1 MRNRFFK
8 LSFLTCALILS
19 ISTFSVAQD
28 LDNVTIS
35 GKVTDSNKL
44 PITGATIS
52 ATLVTTGAERTA
64 QSDEE
69 GRYRLVNLPPGVYKI
84 KVSATGFSPQ
94 VTKDITVIAA
104 QNLQL
109 SFTLKPGEVSGTVEV
124 ISGGDEALGVD
135 TTRTIVGGTITTQQ
149 IEELPNIDRNPLN
162 LVLTLGGT
170 SEEAGSVRDLAEDR
184 GVNSQTPAA
193 EQGNFSLSGGA
204 SFSNNITIDG
214 FDNNDDRAATDRFQ
228 PSLEAVQEVQVITN
242 QFSSEYGRASG
253 GRINLALRSGG
264 NKFRGRAYSFFRDD
278 RLNANT
284 WYNNSRAIKRPKLRE
299 YNPGFTFS
307 GPVIIPFGEGKRIY
321 DGHNKTFFSINY
333 EYNQL
338 QDTTQVDT
346 YVPLLGNPRFTLPA
360 GNAACPI
367 ATGCFD
373 GLAPTSAISRYRVDL
388 DTPSLTHIFTT
399 KIDHKFTDNNT
410 ITFGWQLG
418 RKNNKRT
425 TAATTT
431 RLDDAIQAKI
441 SNTDAYNISN
451 NYVYGAN
458 LINTFKLQYSIFKPS
473 FQTDSVGDPV
483 VLIGYRNPETAAN
496 ATLIAGNSTTSINGV
511 SSAFSQAREET
522 RWQFQDSLTYVKGSH
537 TFKFGFDVQTVN
549 SKAVQLQEATGT
561 FSFANTLT
569 YQGNELSRYLQNF
582 GSFQDVKNKY
592 LGFFVNDQTRLGSNV
607 TLSYGVR
614 YERETALSDNNN
626 FGPRV
631 GLAWDPFKSGKGVIR
646 FGAGIFYNRVLLRTV
661 GDSIQNSNVN
671 LVAFSTATIGPGA
684 TDRRRIEIL
693 KVIAQRFPNN
703 YATIADLKSAVL
715 AGCAIAAAPPF
726 NNTFTCNAN
735 TGFSTGNVSS
745 AGNPLRSVEANL
757 KIPESYQF
765 NVGFEREIGK
775 GFIIEANY
783 TWNKAAHLWRDYNSN
798 AAILPAGYT
807 DWADYLD
814 SNDYVFTNANGT
826 TRTYRFYRGLS
837 TDPNLSTSLTTQTAC
852 STTVAIPST
861 MPCFVNLNTLSSS
874 SIAPSTSNAA
884 TGGTAGNSIG
894 GAIGIA
900 LAAIARFRPD
910 QTVEETSRIGSNGNS
925 FYNGLVLEIRSRF
938 KKLGYGF
945 GSTFRG
951 AYTFSSTKDD
961 GLNNT
966 SNAEI
971 NGDFSREFARN
982 VQDRRHRFALTG
994 TFDTPYWLGK
1004 LRFSPL
1010 FRFGSSN
1017 PFNLGNGG
1025 VDRNLDD
1032 LGTDRL
1038 NFNGNLNDIVF
1049 RKPGSAE
1056 SPVFGN
1062 FSLPTIGAKSGNLP
1076 RNAGTGPSF
1085 YVFDLSVTREFK
1097 FTERTKFRPTIQFGN
1112 ILNAA
1117 VFSYGGAFIDFSS
1130 TGSNLFL
1137 IPTRTYR
1144 QRDIRLGF
1152 RLDF

>member
-1 MRNRFFK
+1 MKSLYKRVVFTFAIL
-8 LSFLTCALILS
+8 LSASILG
-19 ISTFSVAQD
+19 FSQD
-28 LDNVTIS
+28 LDDVTIS
-35 GKVTDSNKL
+35 GKITDSNKL
-44 PITGATIS
+44 PIAGATVT
-52 ATLVTTGAERTA
+52 ATLTTTGTIRTV
-64 QSDEE
+64 QSDDE
-69 GRYRLVNLPPGVYKI
+69 GRYRILE
-84 KVSATGFSPQ
+84 
-94 VTKDITVIAA
+94 
-104 QNLQL
+104 
-109 SFTLKPGEVSGTVEV
+109 LKPGIYLIKTTMQGFGAKSRKDLTTVSGQNVQLNFELSPGDVSAETTVTAE
-124 ISGGDEALGVD
+124 GDDVLGVD
-135 TTRTIVGGTITTQQ
+135 VTRTIVGGTLTTQQ
-149 IEELPNIDRNPLN
+149 IEELPNIDRNALN

-184 GVNSQTPAA
+184 GVNSQTPSA

-204 SFSNNITIDG
+204 SFSNNLTIDG
-214 FDNNDDRAATDRFQ
+214 FDNNDDRAASDRFQ

-264 NKFRGRAYSFFRDD
+264 NKFRGRAYSFFRDN

-284 WYNNSRAIKRPKLRE
+284 WFNNSRATIRPKLTE
-299 YNPGFTFS
+299 YTPGFFFS
-307 GPVIIPFGEGKRIY
+307 GPVIIPFGEGKSIY
-321 DGHNKTFFSINY
+321 DGHDKTFFAVSY
-333 EYNQL
+333 EYTDLN
-338 QDTTQVDT
+338 DTTQVDT
-346 YVPLLGNPRFTLPA
+346 YVPVIGNPRFSLPQ
-360 GNAACPI
+360 GNAACPVV
-367 ATGCFD
+367 AGCFD
-373 GLAPTSAISRYRVDL
+373 GLSTTSSAISRYRSDL
-388 DTPSLTHIFTT
+388 STPSLTHIFTT
-399 KIDHKFTDNNT
+399 KIDHKFTQNNSL
-410 ITFGWQLG
+410 TFGWQLG

-451 NYVYGAN
+451 DFVYGAN

-483 VLIGYRNPETAAN
+483 VLIGYRNPETSQN
-496 ATLIAGNSTTSINGV
+496 STLIAGNSTASITGV
-511 SSAFSQAREET
+511 SSAFSQSREEI
-522 RWQFQDSLTYVKGSH
+522 RWQIQDSLTYVKGSH
-537 TFKFGFDVQTVN
+537 TLKFGFDAQTVN
-549 SKAVQLQEATGT
+549 SKAIQLQEATGT
-561 FSFANTLT
+561 FSFANTFT
-569 YQGNELSRYLQNF
+569 YQQNELSRYLQNF

-592 LGFFVNDQTRLGSNV
+592 LGFFVNDQTRLGSNLTV
-607 TLSYGVR
+607 SYGVR

-671 LVAFSTATIGPGA
+671 LVTFSTATIGPGA
-684 TDRRRIEIL
+684 SDARRREIL

-703 YATIADLKSAVL
+703 YATISDLRSAVL
-715 AGCAIAAAPPF
+715 TGCANAAAMG
-726 NNTFTCNAN
+726 NTFACTAN

-765 NVGFEREIGK
+765 NVGFEHEIGK
-775 GFIIEANY
+775 GFVFEANY
-783 TWNKAAHLWRDYNSN
+783 TWNKAAHLWRDFNSN
-798 AAILPAGYT
+798 AAKLPQGFT

-814 SNDYVFTNANGT
+814 SNDFTFTNANGGV
-826 TRTYRFYRGLS
+826 RTYRFYRGTNPLASLS
-837 TDPNLSTSLTTQTAC
+837 TTQDAVGTGATAC
-852 STTVAIPST
+852 SST
-861 MPCFVNLNTLSSS
+861 SATPITCFVNLNTSSS
-874 SIAPSTSNAA
+874 SSTAPSTSNSAA
-884 TGGTAGNSIG
+884 GGTTGNSIG
-894 GAIGIA
+894 SAIGVA

-925 FYNGLVLEIRSRF
+925 LYNGLVLEIRSRYRKIGF
-938 KKLGYGF
+938 GF
-945 GSTFRG
+945 GSSFRG
-951 AYTFSSTKDD
+951 VYTLSSTKDD

-982 VQDRRHRFALTG
+982 VQDRTHKFAFTG
-994 TFDTPYWLGK
+994 TFDTPFWLGK
-1004 LRFSPL
+1004 LKFSPL

-1025 VDRNLDD
+1025 IDRNLDD

-1038 NFNGNLNDIVF
+1038 NFSGNLKDIIF
-1049 RKPGSAE
+1049 RNPGSAE
-1056 SPVFGN
+1056 TPVFGN
-1062 FSLPTIGAKSGNLP
+1062 FSLPTIGVKSGNLP

-1085 YVFDLSVTREFK
+1085 YIFDLSVTREFK

-1117 VFSYGGAFIDFSS
+1117 VFSYGGAFIDL
-1130 TGSNLFL
+1130 SNSALFL

-1144 QRDIRLGF
+1144 QRDVKFGF
-1152 RLDF
+1152 RFDF